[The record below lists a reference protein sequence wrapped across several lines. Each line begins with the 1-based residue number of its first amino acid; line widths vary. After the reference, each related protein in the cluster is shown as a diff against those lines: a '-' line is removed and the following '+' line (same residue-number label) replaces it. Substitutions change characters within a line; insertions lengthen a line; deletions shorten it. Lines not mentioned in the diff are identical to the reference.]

1 MKLFKHTITTLLLLI
16 SYGFSAQAQGTA
28 LQPFEGAIHTY
39 LWDGLQEGVEYEF
52 YVTADAGGNSVFD
65 DGVTEEFDFLTTADG
80 TVTEGNSAASAQV
93 QWNPGAALKNY
104 FLWIKITGTSGCS
117 NYRFVEIL
125 PQPNNRSI
133 GFDVVASNE
142 CFSPGGNGFEL
153 PVSFLGNEGEPL
165 AQNQFP
171 VNVEFAVN
179 GTVYQQIMQSG
190 ADNLQIENTM
200 VAANPAQDT
209 QVIVE
214 ITGATDAHS
223 AEIFPGEDN
232 STHTR
237 TIFAIPEIEFT
248 QRLKLQKK
256 WNEEITAHTVYSPVS
271 FDWQEPGPGY
281 TGGE

>member
-1 MKLFKHTITTLLLLI
+1 MNLVKYTIITLLLLI
-16 SYGFSAQAQGTA
+16 SFGFSAQAQGTA
-28 LQPFEGAIHTY
+28 LQPFEGATHTY
-39 LWDGLQEGVEYEF
+39 MWDGLQEGVEYEF

-65 DGVTEEFDFLTTADG
+65 DGVTKEFDFLTTANG
-80 TVTEGNSAASAQV
+80 TVNGGNSAASAQV
-93 QWNPGAALKNY
+93 HWNPGAALTSY

-142 CFSPGGNGFEL
+142 CFSPGGNEFEL
-153 PVSFLGNEGEPL
+153 PVSFLGNDGELL

-171 VNVEFAVN
+171 INVDFTVN
-179 GTVYQQIMQSG
+179 GTAYQQNMQS
-190 ADNLQIENTM
+190 ADENLQIESAM
-200 VAANPAQDT
+200 FAADPAQDT
-209 QVIVE
+209 QVLVE

-223 AEIFPGEDN
+223 AQLFPGEEN

-237 TIFAIPEIEFT
+237 TIFAIPVIEFT
-248 QRLKLQKK
+248 QQLKLQKK
-256 WNEEITAHTVYSPVS
+256 LNEETTAHIMYSPVG
-271 FDWQEPGPGY
+271 FDWQEPGTDY